1 MGHEEEVVAMPMS
14 RRLMRVVQL
23 IAVVAASASED
34 AEYAAAAKQMETLAT
49 NVYLQQF
56 VDTRPVR
63 DFVLFVSTLLMFLSA
78 TIEERPNDSATD
90 RAPN

>member
-23 IAVVAASASED
+23 IAVVAASED
-34 AEYAAAAKQMETLAT
+34 AEYAAACKQMEALAT

-63 DFVLFVSTLLMFLSA
+63 DFVMFVTTLLMFLSS
-78 TIEERPNDSATD
+78 TIEGSSNDSATD
-90 RAPN
+90 RTPN